1 MLDLNFLKKSWYFKE
16 QILEK
21 WEVLFHEWEIDDNIY
36 IIELWE
42 LSVEKYTT
50 KQKNETKVLAFLKK
64 DDIFWEAALNSNLPK
79 QVNIVSQTK
88 THLISINAK
97 KWLNE
102 FTSKFQKEWLSLLKY
117 IIHLSNNRLLE
128 SNYLITST
136 YKISKEIAELEEI
149 TNKSIFGIIE
159 KLKDS
164 LKIDD
169 ILYYE
174 INPVMDN
181 YITLKYD
188 TRTPWRLLN
197 SITEI
202 ADNELNL
209 LSYRSEWYF
218 TFKQKLAIGLNSI
231 WYLVFLK
238 KNTKFDESDKK
249 VFATTSSAIA
259 WLIKQKQLMDEERD
273 KEFMIEE

>member
-1 MLDLNFLKKSWYFKE
+1 MLDINFLKKSWYFKE
-16 QILEK
+16 KILEK
-21 WEVLFHEWEIDDNIY
+21 WEVLFNEWENDDNIY
-36 IIELWE
+36 IVLVWE

-50 KQKNETKVLAFLKK
+50 KEKK
-64 DDIFWEAALNSNLPK
+64 DTKILAYLKQNQIFWEAALNSNLPK
-79 QVNIVSQTK
+79 QVNIIAQTK

-97 KWLNE
+97 KWLDE

-117 IIHLSNNRLLE
+117 IIYLSNNRLLE
-128 SNYLITST
+128 ANYLITST

-149 TNKSIFGIIE
+149 TNKSIFSIIE
-159 KLKDS
+159 RLKNS

-174 INPVMDN
+174 INPVMEN

-188 TRTPWRLLN
+188 TRTPWKLLN
-197 SITEI
+197 GITEI

-218 TFKQKLAIGLNSI
+218 TFKQKLSIWLNNI

-238 KNTKFDESDKK
+238 KNNKFDESDKK

-259 WLIKQKQLMDEERD
+259 WLIKQKQLLDEERD
-273 KEFMIEE
+273 KEYMAE